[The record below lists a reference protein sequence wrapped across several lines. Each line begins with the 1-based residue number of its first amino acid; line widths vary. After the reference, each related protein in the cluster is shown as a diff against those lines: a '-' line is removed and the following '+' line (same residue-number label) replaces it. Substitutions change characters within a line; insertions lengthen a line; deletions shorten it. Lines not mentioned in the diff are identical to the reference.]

1 MISSAQLPVRTMR
14 SPQDRAL
21 PYFCLIGQISRRD
34 LSVLPLSHQLLM
46 GAKRC
51 SASPAPPRPSAMR

>member
-1 MISSAQLPVRTMR
+1 MISSAQLPVSTIR
-14 SPQDRAL
+14 SAQDSAA

-34 LSVLPLSHQLLM
+34 LSVLPLSHQLSI

-51 SASPAPPRPSAMR
+51 IASPAPPRPSAMR